1 MHSYRLLI
9 AIVIRRYIPAS
20 FDWHEVLALYP
31 IAKAFPYLFE
41 VSARFRVVTLPFLD
55 LKS

>member
-1 MHSYRLLI
+1 
-9 AIVIRRYIPAS
+9 VIRRYIPAS